1 MDVLQAKLSQTIMA
15 GITTGQSYDEMARRL
30 KTQVAKDVQN
40 VTYATQRIART
51 EAARVQTEITMN
63 SLKRNGY
70 DFCKWYKE
78 PSACHDC
85 ALIGNQDNGWGKGIY
100 KVKDVPTIPV
110 HPNCRCAVGAYWVD
124 KKNNLYE
131 TPNYNEQSEESGRVK
146 KVQENNTAKLNR
158 LFNSLNIKTAKVDD
172 IIELGN
178 AFNKEYNIRDNL
190 GDKSYISNALSKYR
204 DVGED
209 IPEKSWAK
217 GSNRQIKN
225 DLKQAFSHY
234 PKEWSEYL
242 DDEYMLAG
250 KDKDRGFYVRW
261 YATPNGNTKTPT
273 WLVRGNRLREGVTMD
288 QYNKFGEDL
297 HNGKYN
303 SIYSTGK
310 RKTTAWHEIGH
321 FVEEHNKDT
330 LRISKEFVARR
341 TKGEREVRL
350 NEIFPGFGYKD
361 NEVTLKDDFI
371 SPYIG
376 KQYSDASEVL
386 SIGLESIFEP
396 GEGQLKSI
404 SKEYNFV
411 KIIEDEEY
419 FNLILGMLLKG

>member
-1 MDVLQAKLSQTIMA
+1 
-15 GITTGQSYDEMARRL
+15 
-30 KTQVAKDVQN
+30 
-40 VTYATQRIART
+40 
-51 EAARVQTEITMN
+51 
-63 SLKRNGY
+63 
-70 DFCKWYKE
+70 
-78 PSACHDC
+78 
-85 ALIGNQDNGWGKGIY
+85 
-100 KVKDVPTIPV
+100 
-110 HPNCRCAVGAYWVD
+110 
-124 KKNNLYE
+124 
-131 TPNYNEQSEESGRVK
+131 
-146 KVQENNTAKLNR
+146 
-158 LFNSLNIKTAKVDD
+158 
-172 IIELGN
+172 
-178 AFNKEYNIRDNL
+178 
-190 GDKSYISNALSKYR
+190 
-204 DVGED
+204 
-209 IPEKSWAK
+209 
-217 GSNRQIKN
+217 
-225 DLKQAFSHY
+225 
-234 PKEWSEYL
+234 
-242 DDEYMLAG
+242 MLAG
-250 KDKDRGFYVRW
+250 KDKDRGFYMRW

-330 LRISKEFVARR
+330 LRISKEFVARK

-411 KIIEDEEY
+411 KITEDEEY

>member
-1 MDVLQAKLSQTIMA
+1 MDYIELFEPV
-15 GITTGQSYDEMARRL
+15 DE
-30 KTQVAKDVQN
+30 
-40 VTYATQRIART
+40 
-51 EAARVQTEITMN
+51 VQTA
-63 SLKRNGY
+63 RNVRNFFNK
-70 DFCKWYKE
+70 DLDKLLRMANE
-78 PSACHDC
+78 VPSFLRSPVID
-85 ALIGNQDNGWGKGIY
+85 DMPKSPSFKNG
-100 KVKDVPTIPV
+100 
-110 HPNCRCAVGAYWVD
+110 
-124 KKNNLYE
+124 
-131 TPNYNEQSEESGRVK
+131 SEEILVNHFES
-146 KVQENNTAKLNR
+146 
-158 LFNSLNIKTAKVDD
+158 
-172 IIELGN
+172 
-178 AFNKEYNIRDNL
+178 
-190 GDKSYISNALSKYR
+190 KSYIAKSILIGVSKALNNCRLIHKQ
-204 DVGED
+204 
-209 IPEKSWAK
+209 ILIAK
-217 GSNRQIKN
+217 
-225 DLKQAFSHY
+225 
-234 PKEWSEYL
+234 YL

-250 KDKDRGFYVRW
+250 KTEDRGFYVRW
-261 YATPNGNTKTPT
+261 YATQKGDTKTPT
-273 WLVRGNRLREGVTMD
+273 WLVRGNRLRKGVTMD

-310 RKTTAWHEIGH
+310 RRTTAWHEIGH

-396 GEGQLKSI
+396 GERQLKSI

-411 KIIEDEEY
+411 KITEDEEY